1 MATSAP
7 LPDLVGGTDDGA
19 ACIWDAEDEA
29 ATLDVVDNH
38 RLSSAEIRKKCLFQS
53 KAPPCPRT
61 RKGMLHSVP
70 NINRHKPIK
79 YEMFGLE
86 GIKSI
91 SSMVRDFRSALYP
104 WGGCY
109 RFKSNSKW
117 IDGPVDFFLYAD
129 TLQSRNGAHGRPRT
143 TLTTQNGAHGSS
155 PT

>member
-7 LPDLVGGTDDGA
+7 LPDLLGGTDDGA

-104 WGGCY
+104 WGGWY

-117 IDGPVDFFLYAD
+117 IDGPVD
-129 TLQSRNGAHGRPRT
+129 SMKRE
-143 TLTTQNGAHGSS
+143 
-155 PT
+155 